1 VSAPP
6 SSIPMLATFAPALF
20 VILWS
25 TGFVVARAITPYADP
40 NLFLIARFGGTAA
53 LFACVALAARAP
65 WPRGREIGKHL
76 FAGALLQGVYLG
88 AGYWAVA
95 QGLSVGVMA
104 LLGAL
109 QPLLTAAFA
118 ARLFGERLPPRRWT
132 GMALGLAGVVLVLSP
147 KLLAATHAAHA
158 ASGALANAAAHSHAS
173 PLLVVLVAV
182 VSVGS
187 ITAGTLYQK
196 TSLAQADIRS
206 ASAVQNAGAAIV
218 AVALALVLGETRW
231 IASPTLWFSLAWG
244 IAMLSG
250 AGVTLL
256 VWMVRNGDA
265 ARATALLFLA
275 PPLAALESWLLFG
288 ETLTAVQM
296 AGFGVALAGVLIARR
311 A

>member
-1 VSAPP
+1 
-6 SSIPMLATFAPALF
+6 MLATFAPTLF
-20 VILWS
+20 VVLWS
-25 TGFVVARAITPYADP
+25 TGFVVARAIAPYADP
-40 NLFLIARFGGTAA
+40 NLFLLARFTGTAA
-53 LFACVALAARAP
+53 LFAIVALVMRAP

-95 QGLSVGVMA
+95 QGLSAGVMA

-109 QPLLTAAFA
+109 QPLLTAAVA
-118 ARLFGERLPPRRWT
+118 ARMFGERLPPRRWS
-132 GMALGLAGVVLVLSP
+132 GMSLGLAGVVLVLSP
-147 KLLAATHAAHA
+147 KLYAAMHAAGGAIADAAAATMNTHAHA
-158 ASGALANAAAHSHAS
+158 N
-173 PLLVVLVAV
+173 PLLVVIVAV

-196 TSLAQADIRS
+196 TSLAHADIRS
-206 ASAVQNAGAAIV
+206 ASAVQNLGAAIV
-218 AVALALVLGETRW
+218 AAVLALVLGETRW
-231 IASPTLWFSLAWG
+231 IATPTLWFSLAWG

-256 VWMVRNGDA
+256 VWMVRHGDA

-288 ETLTAVQM
+288 ETLTPMQM
-296 AGFGVALAGVLIARR
+296 AGFGVALVGVLIARR

>member
-1 VSAPP
+1 
-6 SSIPMLATFAPALF
+6 MLASLAPALF
-20 VILWS
+20 VVLWS
-25 TGFVVARAITPYADP
+25 TGFVVARAIAPYADP
-40 NLFLIARFGGTAA
+40 NLFLLARFGGTAA
-53 LFACVALAARAP
+53 LFTCVALGQRAP
-65 WPRGREIGKHL
+65 WPRPRELGKHL

-95 QGLSVGVMA
+95 QGMSAGVMA

-109 QPLLTAAFA
+109 QPLLTAALA
-118 ARLFGERLPPRRWT
+118 APLFGERLTMRRWQ
-132 GMALGLAGVVLVLSP
+132 GLSLGLAGVVLVLMP
-147 KLLAATHAAHA
+147 KLLAAAAGA
-158 ASGALANAAAHSHAS
+158 CAADASGAPGAAGSHAN
-173 PLLVVLVAV
+173 PLVVVLVAV
-182 VSVGS
+182 LAVGA

-196 TSLAQADIRS
+196 TSLARADIRS

-218 AVALALVLGETRW
+218 AALLALALGEHRW
-231 IASPTLWFSLAWG
+231 IATTTLWVSLAWG

-256 VWMVRNGDA
+256 VWMVRHGDA

-288 ETLTAVQM
+288 ETLAPIQI

-311 A
+311 G